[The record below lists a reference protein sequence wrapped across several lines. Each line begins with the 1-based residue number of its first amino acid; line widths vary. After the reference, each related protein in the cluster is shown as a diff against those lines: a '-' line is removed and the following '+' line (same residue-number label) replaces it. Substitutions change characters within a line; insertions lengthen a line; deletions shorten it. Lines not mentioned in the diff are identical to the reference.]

1 MGKNK
6 IRIQGYISPYLS
18 GKIDKLIE
26 EKGFSSRSEFVS
38 YAIQKLVIKLEEA
51 KEEK

>member
-1 MGKNK
+1 MSKNK

-18 GKIDKLIE
+18 GKIDRLIDE
-26 EKGFSSRSEFVS
+26 RGLSSRSEFVS
-38 YAIQKLVIKLEEA
+38 YAIQRLVIRLEEA